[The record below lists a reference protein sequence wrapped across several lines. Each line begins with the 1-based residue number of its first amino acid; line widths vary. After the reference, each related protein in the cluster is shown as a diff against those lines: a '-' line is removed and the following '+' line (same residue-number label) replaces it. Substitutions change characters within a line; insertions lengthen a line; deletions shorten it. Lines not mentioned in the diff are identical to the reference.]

1 MLNWLKNLLHDSR
14 PIYVGHLDDH
24 GLIDKW
30 PLSIDAR
37 IEYAVLR
44 SGDWKPVVTIRESE
58 KRPNGADVTEICFY
72 EQDARRLIEALKAAI
87 AAGGE

>member
-44 SGDWKPVVTIRESE
+44 SGD
-58 KRPNGADVTEICFY
+58 
-72 EQDARRLIEALKAAI
+72 
-87 AAGGE
+87 